1 MRDIAVLVARRQST
15 YYISGEENKE
25 DDNDNDGDGGHNMIA
40 VAPCLLDPSFV
51 STRYYMTNC
60 ASRAAC
66 VYCVCRC
73 LPRITVPP
81 IDPSDNSQSIS
92 RRCFAAR
99 TKE

>member
-40 VAPCLLDPSFV
+40 AAPCLLDPSFSI

-66 VYCVCRC
+66 VSCLVCTVLHCAGRC
-73 LPRITVPP
+73 LPRITVHRS
-81 IDPSDNSQSIS
+81 IDPSVGG
-92 RRCFAAR
+92 
-99 TKE
+99 